1 MKCYLKTDIEGL
13 YEYRLFSEQG
23 LINWVNSEIHQNDSN
38 ETSKITDIDEAINFA
53 TEMFGFGITEME
65 VEN

>member
-1 MKCYLKTDIEGL
+1 MKCYLKTDIEGI
-13 YEYRLFSEQG
+13 YEHRLFSEKG

-38 ETSKITDIDEAINFA
+38 EKSKVVSIEEAISFA
-53 TEMFGFGITEME
+53 TEMLGFGITEME